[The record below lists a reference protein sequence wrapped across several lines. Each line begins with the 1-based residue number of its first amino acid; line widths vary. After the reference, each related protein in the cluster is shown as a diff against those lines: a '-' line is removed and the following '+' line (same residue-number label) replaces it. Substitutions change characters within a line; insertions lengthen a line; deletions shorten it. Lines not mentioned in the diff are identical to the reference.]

1 LKIEVS
7 NGELLD
13 KLSIVEVKR
22 VKIADA
28 SKVFFLDLEFDHLLE
43 NVNALGFERL
53 DDDLYVRLKE
63 INFELWDIED
73 EIRLKEEH
81 SEFDDRFIELS
92 RMIYIKNDER
102 ARIKKELD
110 ISTESKFREQK
121 GHKTV

>member
-1 LKIEVS
+1 MKIEVS

-22 VKIADA
+22 AKIVDA

-43 NVNALGFERL
+43 NVNALGFEWL

-73 EIRLKEEH
+73 EI
-81 SEFDDRFIELS
+81 D
-92 RMIYIKNDER
+92 
-102 ARIKKELD
+102 
-110 ISTESKFREQK
+110 
-121 GHKTV
+121 

>member
-1 LKIEVS
+1 
-7 NGELLD
+7 
-13 KLSIVEVKR
+13 
-22 VKIADA
+22 
-28 SKVFFLDLEFDHLLE
+28 
-43 NVNALGFERL
+43 
-53 DDDLYVRLKE
+53 LYVRLKE